1 MDVYG
6 YGEDA
11 LTLWAFY
18 NRLPALLSQLNDDS
32 SPDQC
37 VLFFRPSFGRRG
49 GGKSAQFG
57 EFDFILLSSIRL
69 YLGEAKSDRSSE
81 AVRGEEIV
89 LRQEQLLRHQV
100 FRQYVTDWTRG
111 SYDSWDAFLSAVAP
125 SWPGDKPMAPN
136 GSLLSE
142 NLHRVLSTVQAKLN
156 GTPEV
161 VDVLLYLHDGDSA
174 AAVSISAP
182 SGFQLAQL
190 DYSPAKFG
198 QYIHMRGV
206 TDGRHRQ

>member
-11 LTLWAFY
+11 LTLWAFH

-32 SPDQC
+32 SPDDC

-57 EFDFILLSSIRL
+57 EFDFILLTGRRV
-69 YLGEAKSDRSSE
+69 YLGEAKWDRASE
-81 AVRGEEIV
+81 AAGSNEIV
-89 LRQEQLLRHQV
+89 LRPEQSHRHAV
-100 FRQYVTDWTRG
+100 FRQYVGEWTHG
-111 SYDSWDAFLSAVAP
+111 TYDSWDAFLATAGPTWPGGKPVAP
-125 SWPGDKPMAPN
+125 E

-142 NLHRVLSTVQAKLN
+142 NLQRVLSTIQAKLN

-161 VDVLLYLHDGDSA
+161 VDVLLYLYDGDST
-174 AAVSISAP
+174 AAVSVGAP
-182 SGFQLAQL
+182 AGFKLAQL

-198 QYIHMRGV
+198 HYVHMGRV
-206 TDGRHRQ
+206 TGGRHRQ